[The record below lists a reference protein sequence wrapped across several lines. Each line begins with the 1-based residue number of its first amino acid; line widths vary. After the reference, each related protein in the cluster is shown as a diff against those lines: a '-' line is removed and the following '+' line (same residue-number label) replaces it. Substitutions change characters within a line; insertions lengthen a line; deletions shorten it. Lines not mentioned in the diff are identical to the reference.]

1 MKITDKQKER
11 MNHLGIAW
19 SDDMSIIEARDAIVD
34 ALELS
39 DVDVKKIRASELKTD
54 TLVVLSQFDD

>member
-11 MNHLGIAW
+11 MNQLGIAW